1 MSSAI
6 LNGTI
11 LSVPLAAAVW
21 LALRFTPRHAV
32 NAATRYVI
40 WWLVLAASLALP
52 ALFLKTPPAATTH
65 PTGTTALIPITILSL
80 PPAPAA
86 APPSL
91 HLLPVLPLLWLFTTG
106 ILLLRLLVSHFA
118 ILRACALPP
127 IGRDRTTAWRTASGA
142 RRNSVRIIASPTM
155 PVPFAAGP
163 FRPAIVIP
171 TRLFEGVP
179 GNDLDCVGLHEAAH
193 LARWDDCAILA
204 ERLLLAIF
212 PWHLVARWIVRQID
226 LEREIACDDRVVAAS
241 TSPIA
246 YANSL
251 IRVVALCGGSLDAL
265 SVASFETRLS
275 RRVELL
281 LHASRHGNPR
291 LRLTAI
297 LPFTAVLLA
306 LLLAAAHAPRLLAFT
321 VYQQEKPMTL
331 PTVKKLAVVA
341 AAAASSVV
349 TPHVA
354 RAQPPAHAAQAQPTS
369 GRMMALLID
378 AEGLPAADLQRA
390 AAAAQKFIQEKMESQ
405 DRIALLISTT
415 NGVDVRQDFTT
426 DRDLLVKTAS
436 DLAYFPGTNPPD
448 PSDEWGTALTASVK
462 ILGKIEG
469 KKMIVGI
476 SNVQRIP
483 SGKLRTL
490 TDDATREKIAIY
502 LVDTSAYLPNRR

>member
-1 MSSAI
+1 MSIAI
-6 LNGTI
+6 INGTI
-11 LSVPLAAAVW
+11 LSAFLAAAVW
-21 LALRFTPRHAV
+21 LALRCIPRRAL
-32 NAATRYVI
+32 NAATRYAI

-52 ALFLKTPPAATTH
+52 GLFLKTPPAPTTH
-65 PTGTTALIPITILSL
+65 ATGTRALIPITIQSL
-80 PPAPAA
+80 PLAPPAP
-86 APPSL
+86 PRF
-91 HLLPVLPLLWLFTTG
+91 HLPPVLPLLWLFTSG
-106 ILLLRLLVSHFA
+106 ILLLRLFVSHCA

-127 IGRDRTTAWRTASGA
+127 IGGESATAWRNACGA

-171 TRLFEGVP
+171 ARLPEGVP
-179 GNDLDCVGLHEAAH
+179 ANDLDCVGLHEAAH
-193 LARWDDCAILA
+193 LARWDDCAILT

-241 TSPIA
+241 NSPVA

-281 LHASRHGNPR
+281 LHASRHGNPF
-291 LRLTAI
+291 LRLTAV

-306 LLLAAAHAPRLLAFT
+306 LIIAAAHAPRLLAFT

-331 PTVKKLAVVA
+331 PTAKKLAVVA

-349 TPHVA
+349 NPHVA
-354 RAQPPAHAAQAQPTS
+354 RAQTSSPAAQAQPAS

-390 AAAAQKFIQEKMESQ
+390 AAAAQKFIQEKMASE
-405 DRIALLISTT
+405 DRVALLISTT
-415 NGVDVRQDFTT
+415 NGIDVRQDFTN
-426 DRDLLVKTAS
+426 DRDLLVKTAA
-436 DLAYFPGTNPPD
+436 DLAYFPGANPPD
-448 PSDEWGTALTASVK
+448 PSEEWGTALVATLK
-462 ILGKIEG
+462 ILARIEG
-469 KKMIVGI
+469 KKAIIGI
-476 SNVQRIP
+476 SNVPQIP
-483 SGKLRTL
+483 REKLQTL
-490 TDDATREKIAIY
+490 TDDAVRNQIAIY